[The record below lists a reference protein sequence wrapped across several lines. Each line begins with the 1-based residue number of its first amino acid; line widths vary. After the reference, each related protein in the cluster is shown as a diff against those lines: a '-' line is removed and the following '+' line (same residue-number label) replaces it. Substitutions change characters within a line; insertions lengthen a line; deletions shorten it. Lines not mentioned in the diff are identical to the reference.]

1 MSIIDEKLHQ
11 VQNNCF
17 EKVKSQQNLKIELA
31 HRMLYLPFSS
41 KDQTQQPIDQV
52 SQVSHGGDTGEN
64 YLSDSK

>member
-11 VQNNCF
+11 VQSSCF
-17 EKVKSQQNLKIELA
+17 EKVKNQKKELA

-41 KDQTQQPIDQV
+41 KDQTQQPIEQV